1 MTEKNS
7 SKRSSASSKKHDD
20 IVDLAGLS
28 FEQAMAE
35 IEHVVAQLERPDVP
49 LAESLAAYQRGAAL
63 MRHAQSILS
72 QVQADIDVIESG
84 KQTRVSRSDLIS
96 QIKE

>member
-7 SKRSSASSKKHDD
+7 SKRSANASKKDQDSEH
-20 IVDLAGLS
+20 VAGLS

-35 IEHVVAQLERPDVP
+35 IERVVAQLERPDVP
-49 LAESLAAYQRGAAL
+49 LAESLAAYQRGSAL

-72 QVQADIDVIESG
+72 QVHADIEVIESG
-84 KQTRVSRSDLIS
+84 KQTRVSRTDLIS